1 MRKISIIVPVYQNAL
16 NIHKCIESLVKLN
29 KKLNQLGYK
38 LEIIL
43 VEDGSIDNS
52 YTLLRE
58 YLNIEDLAIVKL
70 TRNFGQI
77 PAIQAGLKYA
87 KGVYI
92 GIISA
97 DLQDPPDL
105 FLKMVPI
112 LESGTK
118 LVIAERKSR
127 DEGYFQRIMSKKYW
141 WLIKKFSMKDFPAG
155 GFDFCMFDE
164 QVAKEIDGINEKNT
178 NIFPLIYW
186 LGFKPK
192 VIKYSRKQRDEGVS
206 TWTFFNKVKLTI
218 DTIIGFTYIP
228 TRIIS
233 ISAILTS
240 IVAFLYFL
248 YILIMWYFGY
258 GNSPDGW
265 TTIVLLI
272 LVIGGMI
279 LFSLGILGEYL
290 LRILDEVRNRPNFV
304 IDEVIRKKP
313 SE

>member
-1 MRKISIIVPVYQNAL
+1 VIKISIIVPVYQNVL
-16 NIHKCIESLVKLN
+16 NIHGCIESLVKLN
-29 KKLNQLGYK
+29 TKFNQLGYK

-43 VEDGSIDNS
+43 VEDGSVDNS
-52 YTLLRE
+52 YALLQE
-58 YLNIEDLAIVKL
+58 YLHIEDLVIVKL

-77 PAIQAGLKYA
+77 PAIQAGIKYA

-118 LVIAERKSR
+118 FVIAERESR
-127 DEGYFQRIMSKKYW
+127 DEGYFQSIMSKTYW
-141 WLIKKFSMKDFPAG
+141 GLIKKFSMKDFPAG
-155 GFDFCMFDE
+155 GFDFCMFNE
-164 QVAKEIDGINEKNT
+164 QVAKEIGNIYEKNT

-192 VIKYSRKQRDEGVS
+192 VIKYVRKKRDKGVS
-206 TWTFFNKVKLTI
+206 TWTFSNKVKLTI
-218 DTIIGFTYIP
+218 DTIIGFTYLP
-228 TRIIS
+228 TRIIL
-233 ISAILTS
+233 ITAILAS
-240 IVAFLYFL
+240 FSAFLYSL

-265 TTIVLLI
+265 NTIAILI

-290 LRILDEVRNRPNFV
+290 LRILDEVRNRPNFI
-304 IDEVIRKKP
+304 IDEVKRNKP

>member
-240 IVAFLYFL
+240 IFAFLYFL

-272 LVIGGMI
+272 LVVGGMI

>member
-1 MRKISIIVPVYQNAL
+1 MRKISIIVPIYQNAL
-16 NIHKCIESLVKLN
+16 NINKCIESLVKLN

-240 IVAFLYFL
+240 IFAFLYFL

-272 LVIGGMI
+272 LVVGGMI

>member
-1 MRKISIIVPVYQNAL
+1 M
-16 NIHKCIESLVKLN
+16 
-29 KKLNQLGYK
+29 
-38 LEIIL
+38 
-43 VEDGSIDNS
+43 
-52 YTLLRE
+52 
-58 YLNIEDLAIVKL
+58 
-70 TRNFGQI
+70 
-77 PAIQAGLKYA
+77 
-87 KGVYI
+87 YI

-178 NIFPLIYW
+178 IIFPLIYW

-218 DTIIGFTYIP
+218 DTIIGFTYLP

>member
-29 KKLNQLGYK
+29 QKLNQLGYK

-240 IVAFLYFL
+240 IFAFLYFL

-272 LVIGGMI
+272 LVVGGMI